1 MPADAVLVFNDWHQN
16 FVKDVGPR
24 LPECVISFAP
34 ASHQANLAGERYVW
48 GRQTDGNDVVL
59 VEDRPVQVQQGH
71 VEPVGLSQHVP
82 GVGEVSVQG
91 NNYNYSSGDRPEI
104 WMNNNVINF
113 EGLRAQGFL
122 LPVLGVVL
130 PQDDGDLV
138 QLGPVDAVGSRG
150 DVPVVEKDPATLVGA
165 DTNMSL
171 PRELRELGL
180 LSADDPLGEM
190 SVT

>member
-1 MPADAVLVFNDWHQN
+1 MPADAVLVFNDRHQDL
-16 FVKDVGPR
+16 VKDVGPC

-34 ASHQANLAGERYVW
+34 ASHQADLAGERYVW
-48 GRQTDGNDVVL
+48 GRQADGDDVVL

-165 DTNMSL
+165 DTNVSL
-171 PRELRELGL
+171 PRQLGELGL
-180 LSADDPLGEM
+180 LSADD
-190 SVT
+190 SF

>member
-1 MPADAVLVFNDWHQN
+1 MPADAVLVFNDRNQDL
-16 FVKDVGPR
+16 VKDVGPC

-34 ASHQANLAGERYVW
+34 ASHQADLAGERYIW
-48 GRQTDGNDVVL
+48 GRQTDGDDVVL

-82 GVGEVSVQG
+82 
-91 NNYNYSSGDRPEI
+91 EI
-104 WMNNNVINF
+104 WMNNYVINF
-113 EGLRAQGFL
+113 EGFRAQRFL

-138 QLGPVDAVGSRG
+138 QLGPVDTVGRGG
-150 DVPVVEKDPATLVGA
+150 DVPVVEKDAATLVGA

-171 PRELRELGL
+171 PGQLRELGL

-190 SVT
+190 SVP

>member
-1 MPADAVLVFNDWHQN
+1 M
-16 FVKDVGPR
+16 
-24 LPECVISFAP
+24 
-34 ASHQANLAGERYVW
+34 
-48 GRQTDGNDVVL
+48 
-59 VEDRPVQVQQGH
+59 
-71 VEPVGLSQHVP
+71 
-82 GVGEVSVQG
+82 
-91 NNYNYSSGDRPEI
+91 NYN
-104 WMNNNVINF
+104 VVNF
-113 EGLRAQGFL
+113 KCFRAQGFL

>member
-1 MPADAVLVFNDWHQN
+1 MPPDAVLVFNDRHQN
-16 FVKDVGPR
+16 LVKDVGPR

-34 ASHQANLAGERYVW
+34 ASHQADLAGERYVW
-48 GRQTDGNDVVL
+48 GRETDGNDVVL
-59 VEDRPVQVQQGH
+59 VEDRPVQAQQGH

-91 NNYNYSSGDRPEI
+91 NNYYYSSGDRPEI

-180 LSADDPLGEM
+180 LSADDPF
-190 SVT
+190 